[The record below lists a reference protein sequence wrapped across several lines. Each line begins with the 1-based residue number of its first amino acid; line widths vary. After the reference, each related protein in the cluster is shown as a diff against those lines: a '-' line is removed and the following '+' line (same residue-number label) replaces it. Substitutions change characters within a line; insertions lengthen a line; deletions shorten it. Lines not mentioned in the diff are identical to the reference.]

1 MKNKFAA
8 LMILP
13 FIICSCSRKNVQNNN
28 SFQELESVKSHTWY
42 CFTETGYK
50 KISLPQNADIVL
62 EKPWTEAVRI
72 SSAGSCPY
80 FYGTNGGAPK
90 YGAYAIVNKKGL
102 LAFSEDSIDFY
113 PENSIFA
120 DDTAD
125 SMVFSNGMPVFY
137 LFRSTF
143 FNDDSRSQGMIHQ
156 SRPFL
161 VEFNP
166 VSKVFYPLVSYENLK
181 LGGNDQI
188 SGFFWNGT
196 TWSCAAKKSVAS
208 GVEFSYF
215 YWQPLVDLADLNPAM
230 GEETFLFNSMTEEEY
245 KKLNMPKLWKEA
257 PVDLKNLLSSI
268 PEEISFYVLWRD
280 NSGTSP
286 VSYCQTGSSD
296 FMLNAHGAVAAA
308 SGLCAVV
315 FSDGTTYIKKI
326 NEDKVCAA
334 FRLPLLPS
342 GFSYGE
348 EAISGNTLYVA
359 WEESSFFKTGRAGF
373 ITVDLKPILQ
383 TSTKN

>member
-1 MKNKFAA
+1 
-8 LMILP
+8 MILP
-13 FIICSCSRKNVQNNN
+13 FIICSCSKKNVQNNN

-102 LAFSEDSIDFY
+102 LAFSEDSIDFF

-245 KKLNMPKLWKEA
+245 KQLATNKPGYVKSPAVDYCLQEDLLLVKAKDHELEKILEQNNIALFTLNNRKRKPL
-257 PVDLKNLLSSI
+257 
-268 PEEISFYVLWRD
+268 R
-280 NSGTSP
+280 
-286 VSYCQTGSSD
+286 
-296 FMLNAHGAVAAA
+296 
-308 SGLCAVV
+308 
-315 FSDGTTYIKKI
+315 YIKELAKI
-326 NEDKVCAA
+326 IKNNNFDVIHVNGNSSTMVLELFAA
-334 FRLPLLPS
+334 KLAGCRCRIPHSHNTVTEHIFIHGILYPL
-342 GFSYGE
+342 
-348 EAISGNTLYVA
+348 
-359 WEESSFFKTGRAGF
+359 FK
-373 ITVDLKPILQ
+373 
-383 TSTKN
+383 